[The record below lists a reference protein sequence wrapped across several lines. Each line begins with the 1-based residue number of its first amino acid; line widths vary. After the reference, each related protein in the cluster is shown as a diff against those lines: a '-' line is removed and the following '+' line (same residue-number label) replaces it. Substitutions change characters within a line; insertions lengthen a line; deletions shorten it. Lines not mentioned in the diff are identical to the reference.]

1 MPRSS
6 TRFAT
11 RLVIFGSLTILLLS
25 AAFPIRSTAQ
35 SSAFSSLN
43 GAFTG
48 AAEEWD
54 VPRDLLVAIAYAETH
69 FDDHDGQPS
78 VDNGFGLMHL
88 VDNPRA
94 QTLPLAAKLLSMPV
108 ERLKTDSQ
116 ENIRGGAAVLRSYA
130 DTHNISD
137 SERQNAAA
145 WYRAVAAYSQAEDP
159 RVAREYADEVYRLL
173 NVGIQGTSPTG
184 ETIVVQ
190 PQVVEPIK
198 GKDSGMISA
207 QAQSL
212 DYAEA
217 LWVPAHST
225 NYMVAKREGDYPIKY
240 IVIHTTQGTYSSAV
254 NWFHI
259 DHGSYGPTSAHYVI
273 RSRDGEITQTVRDK
287 DIAYHAG
294 NWTYNTQSIG
304 IEHEGW
310 VSDPKT
316 WYTDAMYKSSAAL
329 ARSIA
334 KRYGIPLDR
343 SHIIGHSEVPGATHT
358 DPGPGWN
365 WTYYMQL
372 VQQAAPQPNAP
383 APTPPALAHKTYIPF
398 VQGAAVWSIIID
410 NTATAQFTASGNWDE
425 ATYNAQRYGAD
436 YRVASPQAV
445 TDTAWFRANIPAGGL
460 YDISIWY
467 PSSAAYNPATPF
479 VIKTAT
485 GNQVVRVNQQA
496 DGGRWINLGR
506 FTLSTGDDTVVGVSR
521 WSSEP
526 GYVIADAVRIVQ
538 SAAN

>member
-1 MPRSS
+1 MPYSS
-6 TRFAT
+6 TRFAA
-11 RLVIFGSLTILLLS
+11 RLVIFGTLIILLFS

-35 SSAFSSLN
+35 SSASSSLS
-43 GAFTG
+43 GAFNR
-48 AAEEWD
+48 AAEERD

-78 VDNGFGLMHL
+78 IDNGYGLMHL
-88 VDNPRA
+88 VENPRA
-94 QTLPLAAKLLSMPV
+94 QTLPLAARLLRMPV
-108 ERLKTDSQ
+108 ERLKTDTQ
-116 ENIRGGAAVLRSYA
+116 QNIRGGAAVLRQYA
-130 DTHNISD
+130 DTQNMSH
-137 SERQNAAA
+137 SERRDLAA
-145 WYRAVAAYSQAEDP
+145 WYSAVARYSQAQDL
-159 RVAREYADEVYRLL
+159 RIAREYADEVYRLL
-173 NVGIQGTSPTG
+173 NLGISGTSPEG
-184 ETIVVQ
+184 ETIRVQ
-190 PQVVEPIK
+190 PQVIEPNK
-198 GKDSGMISA
+198 GKYSSLISA

-217 LWVPAHST
+217 LWVPAYSA
-225 NYMVAKREGDYPIKY
+225 NYMVAKREQDYPIKY
-240 IVIHTTQGTYSSAV
+240 IVIHTTQGTYASAI
-254 NWFHI
+254 NWFHM

-287 DIAYHAG
+287 DVAYHAG

-310 VSDPKT
+310 VNDPNT

-358 DPGPGWN
+358 DPGSGWN

-372 VQQAAPQPNAP
+372 VQQATLEPDPAAPNPVG
-383 APTPPALAHKTYIPF
+383 LAHKTYFPF
-398 VQGAAVWSIIID
+398 VQRHEDWSTIID
-410 NTATAQFTASGNWDE
+410 NGAAAQFTASTNWDG
-425 ATYNAQRYGAD
+425 ATYNSQRYGAN
-436 YRVASPQAV
+436 YRVASPQPV
-445 TDTAWFRANIPAGGL
+445 TDTAWFRANIPATGM

-467 PSSAAYNPATPF
+467 PSSAAYNAATPF

-485 GNQVVRVNQQA
+485 GNQVVRVNQQTN
-496 DGGRWINLGR
+496 GGRWVNLGS
-506 FTLSTGDDTVVGVSR
+506 FTLNAGDATVVGVSR

-526 GYVIADAVRIVQ
+526 GYLIADAVKIVQ
-538 SAAN
+538 RPAN